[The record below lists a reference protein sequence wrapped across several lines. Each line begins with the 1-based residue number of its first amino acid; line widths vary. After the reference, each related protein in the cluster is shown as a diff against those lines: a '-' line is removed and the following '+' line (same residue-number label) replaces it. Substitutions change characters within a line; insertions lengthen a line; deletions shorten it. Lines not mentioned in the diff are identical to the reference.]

1 MLIRQLQ
8 SRRYSLN
15 SLGYEELNRTEAGRN
30 RTEFRNES
38 GRYGAEFRNEVA
50 DLSRSS
56 RAEVGPSPQYKR
68 EGSYSRQENGE
79 VSPPS
84 RQNRGEAGPNRQYRD
99 EAGPS
104 RQYRGE
110 AGPSRQDRD
119 EAGPS
124 RQYRGEAGPSRQY
137 RGEAGPSR
145 QYRDEVSSIRP
156 YAEVPKGRR
165 YMDNA
170 EDDFS
175 EAEERTYGQ
184 NMKVPGG
191 RQPGYPDTRNMN
203 ERVLPGPVTLPDRYR
218 QDQTIRKRDLS
229 QWPSESDDG
238 KSDYEDDDDG
248 DYDDDS
254 SVPSAV
260 NRRRIQSLK
269 SFKKDQ
275 RQPSN
280 GTRNQVPPGHVTMQ
294 PHPGTAKHAL

>member
-68 EGSYSRQENGE
+68 EGSYNRQENGE

-119 EAGPS
+119 
-124 RQYRGEAGPSRQY
+124 EAGPSRQY

-260 NRRRIQSLK
+260 NRRRIQILK